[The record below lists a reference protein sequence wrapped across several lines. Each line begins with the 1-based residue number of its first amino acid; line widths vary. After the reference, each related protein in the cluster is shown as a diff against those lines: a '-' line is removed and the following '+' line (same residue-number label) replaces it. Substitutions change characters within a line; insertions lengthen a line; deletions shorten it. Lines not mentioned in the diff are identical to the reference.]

1 VNVPPLPNHF
11 LGRAD
16 LVNDLVQRLLAGA
29 SPALSAQGLPGVGK
43 TALAVILAHHPK
55 VLKRFADGVLWTGLG
70 PNPDVMSAL
79 AIWGDALGVDV
90 TDQATPQARAQ
101 AVHNAIGQRRLLLVI
116 DDVWDIKVARPFRC
130 SGPHCVH
137 LLTSRD
143 QAIARAFAGPAQT
156 VSVPVLEDDPAFQ
169 LLQAHAP
176 EACAADPV
184 AARRLAQS
192 VGGLPLALE
201 LLGGYLAAPEYAIFP
216 ELSQKAF
223 ADLASPAR
231 RLQLAQRRLGA
242 QEDKV
247 VTLQEVIALSLEPL
261 PRPAVAAFYA
271 LGAFAAKPATF
282 DRQAAQAVTGADAP
296 TLAALVARNLLEGGG
311 EGALALHQTLADAAR
326 TATPPEAIARHRDY
340 YLAQVNEDREAW
352 PRIEAIYPQV
362 KHAWSALPA
371 DETLFSFVWVSRIY
385 QERRGLWPDYLAWAE
400 SGLKVAQALGRKSE
414 TATLLVHLGFAY
426 NALGDKPQALEY
438 YNQALPL
445 YLQVGDKGG
454 EATTLNNLGAVYS
467 DLGEKQKALEYY
479 NQALPLYRQVGD
491 KGGEAA
497 TLNNIGLVYDDL
509 GDKPKALAYY
519 NQVLEILRQI
529 GDKAHEAGALNNL
542 GGVYYALGDKPQALE
557 YYNQALPLMRQ
568 VGDKGGEATTLNNIG
583 KVYYALGDK
592 PQALEYYNQALP
604 LYRQVGDKGGE
615 ATTLNNLGLVY
626 DDLGDK
632 PRALEYYNQA
642 LPLYRQVG
650 DKGGEATTLTNIG
663 KVYSALGDKPQAL
676 EYYNQAL
683 PLMRQVGDKGGEAT
697 TLNNIGK
704 VYDDLGDKPQA
715 LEYYNQALPLRR
727 QVGDKGGEATTLN
740 NIGAVYDALGDK
752 PQALEYFNQALPL
765 YRQVG
770 DKAGEATTL
779 AWLGHI
785 SAGEENFTA
794 ALDYYAQS
802 LDLLRQI
809 GDRWTERQF
818 CRNVAFIY
826 QAMGDLAQAEEQLQI
841 VVALAEAIGHP
852 DLESDRAALAT
863 IQARRRL

>member
-55 VLKRFADGVLWTGLG
+55 VLKRFADGVLWAGLG
-70 PNPDVMSAL
+70 PNPDVMRAL

-90 TDQATPQARAQ
+90 TDKATPQARAQ

-116 DDVWDIKVARPFRC
+116 DDAWQLEPAQLLRC
-130 SGPHCVH
+130 SGPRCVH
-137 LLTSRD
+137 LLTTRD

-169 LLQAHAP
+169 LLQNLAP

-184 AARRLAQS
+184 AAHRLAQT

-201 LLGGYLAAPEYAIFP
+201 LLGGYLAAPERSYFP
-216 ELSQKAF
+216 ELGQAALAEL
-223 ADLASPAR
+223 ADPRR

-242 QEDKV
+242 PEDKV
-247 VTLQEVIALSLEPL
+247 VTLQEVIALSLEPKHL
-261 PRPAVAAFYA
+261 PKKAVKAFHA
-271 LGAFAAKPATF
+271 LGAFAPKPATF

-296 TLAALVARNLLEGGG
+296 TLALLAARNLLERSA
-311 EGALALHQTLADAAR
+311 EDVLALHQTLADAAR
-326 TATPPEAIARHRDY
+326 TATPPAAIARHRDY

-352 PRIEAIYPQV
+352 PRIEALYPQI

-371 DETLFSFVWVSRIY
+371 DETLFDFIWALRIY

-400 SGLKVAQALGRKSE
+400 RGLKVAQALGRKSE

-426 NALGDKPQALEY
+426 NALGDKP
-438 YNQALPL
+438 
-445 YLQVGDKGG
+445 
-454 EATTLNNLGAVYS
+454 
-467 DLGEKQKALEYY
+467 KALEYY
-479 NQALPLYRQVGD
+479 NQALPLR
-491 KGGEAA
+491 
-497 TLNNIGLVYDDL
+497 
-509 GDKPKALAYY
+509 
-519 NQVLEILRQI
+519 
-529 GDKAHEAGALNNL
+529 
-542 GGVYYALGDKPQALE
+542 
-557 YYNQALPLMRQ
+557 
-568 VGDKGGEATTLNNIG
+568 
-583 KVYYALGDK
+583 
-592 PQALEYYNQALP
+592 
-604 LYRQVGDKGGE
+604 
-615 ATTLNNLGLVY
+615 
-626 DDLGDK
+626 
-632 PRALEYYNQA
+632 
-642 LPLYRQVG
+642 RQVG

-683 PLMRQVGDKGGEAT
+683 PLRRQVGDKGGEATTLTNLGLVYAALGEKQKALEYYNQALPLMRQVGDKGGEAT
-697 TLNNIGK
+697 TLNNLGL

-715 LEYYNQALPLRR
+715 LEYYNQALPLMR

-740 NIGAVYDALGDK
+740 NLGRVYSALGDK
-752 PQALEYFNQALPL
+752 PQALEYYNQALPL

-770 DKAGEATTL
+770 DKGGEATTL

-818 CRNVAFIY
+818 RRNVASIY

-841 VVALAEAIGHP
+841 AVALAEATGHP

-863 IQARRRL
+863 IQARRRV